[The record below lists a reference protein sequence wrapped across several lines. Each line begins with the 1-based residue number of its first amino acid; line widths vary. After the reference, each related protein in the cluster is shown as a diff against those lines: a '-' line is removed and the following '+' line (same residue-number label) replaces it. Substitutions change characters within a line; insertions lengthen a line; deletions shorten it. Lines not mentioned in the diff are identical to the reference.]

1 VDACAVLAREPQLRV
16 CVTTLGNRWIL
27 NKGDAAVTLSAGEL
41 FGFNLGSYV
50 EIPTGMASPKNVKLC
65 YLFGEMKFCFLDD

>member
-1 VDACAVLAREPQLRV
+1 M
-16 CVTTLGNRWIL
+16 WIL